1 MRRIRTLAVLTLA
14 AVAALAC
21 ERGAEAGGALSSEEC
36 SQIATQIARLV
47 PTGNLAGVPGEL
59 RLRGDD
65 AEAMARCGRGESW
78 SRSGFECAMQ
88 ATSKTGL
95 ERCLLAND

>member
-1 MRRIRTLAVLTLA
+1 MSWLAVLTLA

-21 ERGAEAGGALSSEEC
+21 ERGAEAGGALSAEQC
-36 SQIATQIARLV
+36 SQIAAQIARLA
-47 PTGNLAGVPGEL
+47 PTGNLEGLPGEL
-59 RLRGDD
+59 RLRDD
-65 AEAMARCGRGESW
+65 DTEAMARCERGESW